1 MKSKEALAQT
11 AFTLFLNNGYKAAT
25 LAELVRQSGLSKG
38 AFYHYFA
45 SKKEVYDYVLEHYFL
60 SYYSA
65 LDWPNLNGLEYKELA
80 ELLNKKYQE
89 FVLEIEKITHGK
101 ISNYFI
107 MFFEAYNNNPN
118 FREKVR
124 GFYEKLEQL
133 LFLKLQKSHSD
144 EAIAKAK
151 AVDLIA
157 HFEGMFFYH
166 AVFPEKISQKDLR
179 AL

>member
-1 MKSKEALAQT
+1 M
-11 AFTLFLNNGYKAAT
+11 
-25 LAELVRQSGLSKG
+25 
-38 AFYHYFA
+38 
-45 SKKEVYDYVLEHYFL
+45 LEHYFL

-65 LDWPNLNGLEYKELA
+65 LDWPNLNGLEYKDLA

-166 AVFPEKISQKDLR
+166 AVFPEKISQRDLG
-179 AL
+179 A